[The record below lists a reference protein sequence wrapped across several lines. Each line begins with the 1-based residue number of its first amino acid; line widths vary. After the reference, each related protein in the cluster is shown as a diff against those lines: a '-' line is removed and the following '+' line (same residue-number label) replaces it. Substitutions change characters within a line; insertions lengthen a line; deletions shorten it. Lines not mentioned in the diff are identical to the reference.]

1 MPSQKSAQKSA
12 GKASSNLAGKPG
24 QPKKASA
31 AESNQKRKVGKPITG
46 GTV

>member
-12 GKASSNLAGKPG
+12 GKASKELGGKPG

-31 AESNQKRKVGKPITG
+31 AQASEKKKAGPVAG